1 MVGAVA
7 VVEVTQEAGV
17 LAITLNRPD
26 VLNALNREV
35 HQGIFDA
42 LERAKAD
49 DTVRA
54 VVITGAGRGFC
65 VGQDLQ
71 EFAGGAGDVAQNLRD
86 NYHRNVLAIRAL
98 EKPVI
103 AAVNGAAAGA
113 GMSLALACDVRI
125 ASRSASF
132 VPAFIKIGLIPDSG
146 GTWLV
151 RRLLG
156 AARAFEWLT
165 TGRRLGADEARD
177 WGLVSEV
184 VEDHELPERM
194 HEVAALYAAMPTRAV
209 WQTKRLLDEAEDS
222 TFAEQLE
229 LEARTQAE
237 LTRTPDFAEGV
248 GAFLAKRDATFPGA
262 PAVWPHPIR
271 LSVADDLKRWRLTV
285 AARWLLA
292 LPHLLVV
299 GLWTYLLVPVWLV
312 NWVIALVRGRP
323 AAGLTAWASRFV
335 RLQTHVYAYVY
346 LVSDRYPSFR
356 GWAGT
361 YPVDL
366 AIDPPGPQPRWKT
379 LLRILLVIPAY
390 VLTTVLQYVLII
402 VAFLGGIY
410 ALFMGRYPKG
420 YRDLSAYALR
430 YSAQT
435 WGYLLL
441 LTDRYPTLASGDV
454 PPPQRRPG
462 ATSQSAPS
470 AAPSDSGTSTT
481 PTDE

>member
-7 VVEVTQEAGV
+7 VVDVTHDAGV
-17 LAITLNRPD
+17 LTITLNRPD

-49 DTVRA
+49 DSVRA

-71 EFAGGAGDVAQNLRD
+71 EFASGAGDVAQNLRD

-125 ASRSASF
+125 AGRTASF

-156 AARAFEWLT
+156 TARAFEWLT

-184 VEDHELPERM
+184 VEDDELPVRM
-194 HEVAALYAAMPTRAV
+194 HEVAALYAAMPTQAV
-209 WQTKRLLDEAEDS
+209 WQTKRLLDSTESA

-229 LEARTQAE
+229 LEATTQSE
-237 LTRTPDFAEGV
+237 MTRTPDFAEGV
-248 GAFLAKRDATFPGA
+248 NAFLEKREATFTGA

-271 LSVADDLKRWRLTV
+271 LTVSDDLRRWRLTV
-285 AARWLLA
+285 ALRWLLA
-292 LPHLLVV
+292 LPHLLVL
-299 GLWTYLLVPVWLV
+299 GLWTYVLLPVALV

-323 AAGLTAWASRFV
+323 AAGLASWVSRFV
-335 RLQTHVYAYVY
+335 RFQTHVYAYVY
-346 LVSDRYPSFR
+346 LVADPYPPFR

-366 AIDPPGPQPRWKT
+366 AIDTPGPQPRWKT
-379 LLRILLVIPAY
+379 SLRIVLVIPAY
-390 VLTTVLQYVLII
+390 VLTTVLQYVLIV

-410 ALFMGRYPKG
+410 ALFTGRYPRG
-420 YRDLSAYALR
+420 FRDLSAYALR
-430 YSAQT
+430 YTAQT
-435 WGYLLL
+435 WSFLLL
-441 LTDRYPTLASGDV
+441 LTDCYPTLASGV
-454 PPPQRRPG
+454 QLEQGRRP
-462 ATSQSAPS
+462 T
-470 AAPSDSGTSTT
+470 
-481 PTDE
+481 